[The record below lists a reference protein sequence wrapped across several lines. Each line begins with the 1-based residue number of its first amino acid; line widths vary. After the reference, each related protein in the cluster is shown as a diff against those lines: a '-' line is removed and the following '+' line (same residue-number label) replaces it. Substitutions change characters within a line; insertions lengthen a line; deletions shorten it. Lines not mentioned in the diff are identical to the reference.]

1 MDQGRTK
8 HSQRRNVMHSAPKIG
23 TTAPDFSVSDVEGKT
38 ASLTHYRDKKPVLLV
53 LNRGFK

>member
-1 MDQGRTK
+1 
-8 HSQRRNVMHSAPKIG
+8 MHPAPEIG

-38 ASLTHYRDKKPVLLV
+38 VSLTHYREKKPVLLV